1 MWYVPAIVIPG
12 KVAFIKEDMAIA
24 MAQKNRT
31 VVYGD
36 DKETIVHDFRDSEA
50 STGSRI
56 SYR

>member
-1 MWYVPAIVIPG
+1 MIPG